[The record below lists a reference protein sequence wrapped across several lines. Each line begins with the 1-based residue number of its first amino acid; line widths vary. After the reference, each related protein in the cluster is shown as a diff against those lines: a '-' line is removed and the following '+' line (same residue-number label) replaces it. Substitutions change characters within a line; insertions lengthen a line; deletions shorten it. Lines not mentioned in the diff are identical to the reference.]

1 MPYRLNKGIYSVRC
15 RHPHCTFNAQ
25 LEIEENIMG
34 MTESD
39 VETEARKVVR
49 DMAQVKHDSLL
60 GRQHSLQNPE
70 LHRTSGTVQLAG
82 AGPVQISPQPA
93 DSYMREFQKGD
104 VILKEG
110 DNASTVCEVLKG
122 AAFPQRNRTHR
133 YSIGDCFGVAALLP
147 NHSRMTD
154 VVAGTDKTKI
164 AFYSLPE
171 LKKRDPRK
179 ASQVF
184 TSVLEDTLRLIGER
198 EPHLAEPRTAR

>member
-1 MPYRLNKGIYSVRC
+1 MPYRLNKGVYSVRC

-25 LEIEENIMG
+25 LEIDENIMG

-39 VETEARKVVR
+39 VETEARKVAR

-70 LHRTSGTVQLAG
+70 LHRASGSVQLAG
-82 AGPVQISPQPA
+82 AGPVQAAQQPQ
-93 DSYMREFQKGD
+93 DSYIREFQKGD

-110 DNASTVCEVLKG
+110 DNAATVCEVLRG

-154 VVAGTDKTKI
+154 VVAGADRTKI

-171 LKKRDPRK
+171 LNKRDPRK
-179 ASQVF
+179 AGQVF

-198 EPHLAEPRTAR
+198 ESHTERRVAS

>member
-15 RHPHCTFNAQ
+15 RYPHCTFNAQ
-25 LEIEENIMG
+25 LEIVENIMG

-82 AGPVQISPQPA
+82 AGPVQAAPQPQ

-110 DNASTVCEVLKG
+110 DNASTVCEVLRG

-154 VVAGTDKTKI
+154 VVAGVDRTKI

-171 LKKRDPRK
+171 LNKRDPRK

-184 TSVLEDTLRLIGER
+184 SCVLEDTLRLIGER
-198 EPHLAEPRTAR
+198 EAHAAPRAAS

>member
-1 MPYRLNKGIYSVRC
+1 MPYRLSKGTYSVRC
-15 RHPHCTFNAQ
+15 RHPHCSFNDQ

-39 VETEARKVVR
+39 VETEARKVAR

-70 LHRTSGTVQLAG
+70 LRRTSGTVQLTG
-82 AGPVQISPQPA
+82 AGPVQVSQQPV

-104 VILKEG
+104 VIFKEG
-110 DNASTVCEVLKG
+110 DDATTVCEVLKG

-154 VVAGTDKTKI
+154 VVAGTDRTRI

-171 LKKRDPRK
+171 LNKRDPRK

-184 TSVLEDTLRLIGER
+184 TSVLEDTLRLIE
-198 EPHLAEPRTAR
+198 ELEHHAEPRAAR

>member
-25 LEIEENIMG
+25 LEIVENIMG

-82 AGPVQISPQPA
+82 AGPVQAVQQPQ
-93 DSYMREFQKGD
+93 DFYMREFQKGD

-110 DNASTVCEVLKG
+110 DNAATVCEVLRG

-154 VVAGTDKTKI
+154 VVAGTDRTKI

-171 LKKRDPRK
+171 LNKRDPKK

-198 EPHLAEPRTAR
+198 ETHADTRAVR